1 MDIDSLLVGK
11 TAQIYLQKT
20 ITKEKK
26 THKKTRNIFKN
37 QESNQGATL
46 LFTHSNQNM
55 FLKYI
60 LDNKIMSLFSI
71 KT

>member
-26 THKKTRNIFKN
+26 NPQKN
-37 QESNQGATL
+37 QKH
-46 LFTHSNQNM
+46 F
-55 FLKYI
+55 
-60 LDNKIMSLFSI
+60 
-71 KT
+71 